1 MAQTHQIE
9 ALTAAAERIDVTR
22 RDLKIR
28 PRAWQQQFWIYYD
41 EVEIVRYAA
50 RYMSN
55 SIGRL
60 KPLVAGRIEESNVP
74 LNPEDPAE
82 GFNPNDIRTADAIL
96 KALTNPHGLAE
107 VLRGISLNLFGTGEC
122 WLVGRPSETD
132 PNETMWDVCSVEQIT
147 SDSDGVKY
155 RESTGQT
162 MGVLLPE
169 ETTALRI
176 WLRHPR
182 WPKDPDS
189 PNRSCLNIL
198 KELLLL
204 TDLIEATAMSRIPA
218 GMLFVPDSF
227 EVLSANPE
235 DKNQSFMQRLID
247 HMSTPVENSKA
258 ASRLV
263 PFVVRGPGD
272 EIEKVKD
279 IDFSRDIDKLAIEL
293 RQELRERYAAGVD
306 LPPEILTGK
315 GDTNHW
321 QAWNIDENAY
331 SNHIAPLAS
340 VISEAL
346 TLMYLQPG
354 LQAAGVE
361 QWQQYVMDFDD
372 SDLVMKPDQTDTIEW
387 AHEAF
392 LMSDEAARRE
402 LNIAESDAPEP
413 DEIALR
419 VERAIALARKSS
431 VETTGGPMAE
441 GEPDTEDE
449 VTAAADSEQIDLA
462 EWESTLRLRLVE
474 QADAA
479 MTRALEK
486 AAARLRTELRNSGQT
501 ELIAAAKP
509 IDNDELTAEMPELI
523 AAIGSTPEELLAES
537 FSGYLNKWDKLT
549 GEAQQRLLNLARDG
563 LTESEYSEASDI
575 LNEHRGTARTL
586 LLAALITLATELI
599 YNPHPQAP
607 EFGEFDPNLKV
618 QPGLIRGS
626 LGLAGGAAIDLK
638 RNKGGGHVG
647 IGGLMVGGFY
657 TSPDAYSIYGKA
669 RNLEFGETLIWHH
682 GMPQRPFPPHERL
695 DGKKFKTRIDPL
707 LAARGGFMPSGGFY
721 YPGDHDYCTC
731 DIEVKVR
738 GVPYAFN

>member
-1 MAQTHQIE
+1 M
-9 ALTAAAERIDVTR
+9 
-22 RDLKIR
+22 
-28 PRAWQQQFWIYYD
+28 YYD

-74 LNPEDPAE
+74 LNPEEPEE
-82 GFNPNDIRTADAIL
+82 GFNSNDIRTADNIL
-96 KALTNPHGLAE
+96 KALANPHGLAE
-107 VLRGISLNLFGTGEC
+107 VLRNISLNVFGVGEC
-122 WLVGRPSETD
+122 WLIGRPSETD
-132 PNETMWDVCSVEQIT
+132 PTEQMWDICSVEQII
-147 SDSDGVKY
+147 SDTEGVKY
-155 RESTGQT
+155 KESSKQMSAT
-162 MGVLLPE
+162 LLPP
-169 ETTALRI
+169 ETVAIRI

-218 GMLFVPDSF
+218 GLLAVPDSF
-227 EVLSANPE
+227 ESLSLNPE
-235 DKNQSFMQRLID
+235 DKEKSFMQRLVTQL
-247 HMSTPVENSKA
+247 STPVTEPKSA
-258 ASRLV
+258 AKLV
-263 PFVVRGPGD
+263 PYVVRGPAD
-272 EIEKVKD
+272 EIDKIKL

-340 VISEAL
+340 VIAEAL
-346 TLMYLQPG
+346 TIMYLQPS
-354 LQAAGVE
+354 LEAAGVE
-361 QWQQYVMDFDD
+361 QWQQYVVDFDD

-402 LNIAESDAPEP
+402 LNIAEADAPEEA
-413 DEIALR
+413 EIQTR
-419 VERAIALARKSS
+419 VERAIALARNRST
-431 VETTGGPMAE
+431 ETTGGPMAE
-441 GEPDTEDE
+441 GPPDTEEEQQDAQ
-449 VTAAADSEQIDLA
+449 TASADSEDIDLA
-462 EWESTLRLRLVE
+462 EWESTLRLRLTE
-474 QADAA
+474 QADAS
-479 MTRALEK
+479 MTRALER
-486 AAARLRTELRNSGQT
+486 AGARLRTELRNSGQT

-509 IDNDELTAEMPELI
+509 IDNGELIAQMPELI

-537 FSGYLNKWDKLT
+537 FTGYLNKWDKLT
-549 GEAQQRLLNLARDG
+549 SQAQQRLLNLAKDG
-563 LTESEYSEASDI
+563 LTESEYVEASNIFD
-575 LNEHRGTARTL
+575 EHRGTARTV
-586 LLAALITLATELI
+586 LLAALIVLASELI
-599 YNPHPQAP
+599 YNPHPKAP

-618 QPGLIRGS
+618 PPGLIRGS
-626 LGLAGGAAIDLK
+626 LGLAGGAAINLK

-647 IGGLMVGGFY
+647 VGGLMIAGFY
-657 TSPDAYSIYGKA
+657 TSPDAYGLYGKA
-669 RNLEFGETLIWHH
+669 RNLEFGDTLIWHH
-682 GMPQRPFPPHERL
+682 GMPQRPFPPHQAL
-695 DGKKFKTRIDPL
+695 NGKKFKTRIDPL
-707 LAARGGFMPSGGFY
+707 LAAHGGFMPSGGFY
-721 YPGDHDYCTC
+721 YPGDHDHCTC